1 MRNPHLM
8 SNYWQPEWDQ
18 AVLLATERVWEEGL
32 LSKGLGICHGI
43 AGNAWPLILMHD
55 CFEYEGELM
64 VQARRNYNAR
74 IQVDDSPITQ
84 PLLTGDH
91 FLSKALALLLHVRE
105 APPYNSS
112 SEPESSDYRMPDA
125 PYSLSEGLPGTVC
138 AWSESCVVIQAKL
151 RKMQLDEQGK
161 TSAAAREQDAIFQE
175 VESRH
180 LGYPTL
186 PYHRPV
192 NLF

>member
-1 MRNPHLM
+1 M

-91 FLSKALALLLHVRE
+91 FLSKALAHLLHVRE